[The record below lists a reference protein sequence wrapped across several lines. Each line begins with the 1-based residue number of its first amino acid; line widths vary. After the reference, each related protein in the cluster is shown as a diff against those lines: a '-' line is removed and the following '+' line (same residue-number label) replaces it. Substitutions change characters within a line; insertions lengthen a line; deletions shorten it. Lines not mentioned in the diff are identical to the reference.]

1 MAIESPCVGLC
12 RFDGRTGYCTACLR
26 TLEEARTWK
35 KIGDP
40 KRHRII
46 NDRER
51 RTAKLAAAPQARK
64 KGKA

>member
-40 KRHRII
+40 KRHRIM
-46 NDRER
+46 NDRAR
-51 RTAKLAAAPQARK
+51 RSAKLAAGQQARNK
-64 KGKA
+64 ERA